1 MNGYFGGVM
10 NMRFSGRATAL
21 FLLCCLHWSVVL
33 AASQGPAGDVLVYER
48 QGSIW
53 TCDGNGQGE
62 KRLVQGFRPGVD
74 AGGGMVA
81 FFRPSP
87 GDPSGDMS
95 DLWVYH
101 LESGREEL
109 ILESLFAASSPV
121 WSADAKAIALLVRDA
136 ESRTSLVVARTGGQ
150 GAKTV
155 LREGEDGV
163 GFLCSLSVTPEG
175 ELMTHDMV
183 NAYRVSPEGDL
194 PRRLPLTKIM
204 GSGAKNVTSSDS
216 FAVCPTDPAV
226 LVFSHAVSGTALFEK
241 IMHEPSSGLSL
252 HDSWVGVGKNMR
264 ITPPEITAFDPA
276 WSRDG
281 KRVYFIGYR
290 DTQAAGETLFRVLR
304 VDRFGSNLKE
314 LALGESVSVGGRAS
328 GREGK

>member
-1 MNGYFGGVM
+1 MK
-10 NMRFSGRATAL
+10 MRYSVSAAVL
-21 FLLCCLHWSVVL
+21 LLLCCLHWSIGL
-33 AASQGPAGDVLVYER
+33 AAPHGPAGDVVVYER
-48 QGSIW
+48 QGWIW

-62 KRLVQGFRPGVD
+62 KRLTQGFRPGID
-74 AGGGMVA
+74 AGGRMIA
-81 FFRPSP
+81 FFRPSRS
-87 GDPSGDMS
+87 DPSGNMS

-101 LESGREEL
+101 LDSGHERL
-109 ILESLFAASSPV
+109 VLESLFAASSPA
-121 WSADAKAIALLVRDA
+121 WSAGAKSIALLVRDA
-136 ESRTSLVVARTGGQ
+136 QSQTSLVVTKADGRDAQ
-150 GAKTV
+150 TV
-155 LREGEDGV
+155 LREGDGGA

-175 ELMTHDMV
+175 QFMTHDMV
-183 NAYRVSPEGDL
+183 NAYWVKPEGGL
-194 PRRLPLTKIM
+194 PRRLALTKIM

-276 WSRDG
+276 WSGDG

-290 DTQAAGETLFRVLR
+290 DTQAADADLFRVWR
-304 VDRFGSNLKE
+304 VDRFGANLKE
-314 LALGESVSVGGRAS
+314 LTLGESVSVGGRTN
-328 GREGK
+328 GLEGK